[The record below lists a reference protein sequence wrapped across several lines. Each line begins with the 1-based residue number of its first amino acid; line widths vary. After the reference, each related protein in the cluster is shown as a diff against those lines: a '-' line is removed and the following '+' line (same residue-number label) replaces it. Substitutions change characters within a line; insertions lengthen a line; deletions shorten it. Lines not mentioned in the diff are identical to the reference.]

1 MKTENME
8 LRQYAKQRGVLMSEI
23 ANGLYISREHF
34 SRLMGKPLTEKM
46 KRQVIAVIDELAK
59 KDHEAPEST
68 KTGAY
73 KRGFI
78 AGEIYGRKEVM
89 KELNAFLMKKEWFK
103 IEKE

>member
-8 LRQYAKQRGVLMSEI
+8 LRQYAKQRGVLMGEI

-46 KRQVIAVIDELAK
+46 KKQVIAVIDELAT
-59 KDHEAPEST
+59 KDPAGDAPGST

-78 AGEIYGRKEVM
+78 AGEIYGRNEVM
-89 KELNAFLMKKEWFK
+89 KELNAFLKAKGDG
-103 IEKE
+103 

>member
-8 LRQYAKQRGVLMSEI
+8 LRQYAKQRGVLMGEI

-46 KRQVIAVIDELAK
+46 KKQVIAVIDELAK
-59 KDHEAPEST
+59 KDSGEAPGST

-78 AGEIYGRKEVM
+78 AGEIYGRNEVI
-89 KELNAFLMKKEWFK
+89 KELNAFLKAKGDG
-103 IEKE
+103 